1 MILNIKDI
9 DKAELLKALYD
20 SSKLQGLGF
29 LQANGPMSLEQAQLE
44 YDASDSKYFDYHHG
58 KVMKVQLDGNTLDTW
73 GYDRDNGD
81 MAALIALMHLGAEEI
96 KNDW

>member
-1 MILNIKDI
+1 MTLDITGI

-20 SSKLQGLGF
+20 SSKLQGMGF
-29 LQANGPMSLEQAQLE
+29 LQANGPMSIQQAAME

-58 KVMKVQLDGNTLDTW
+58 KVMKVQLDKDTLDTW

-81 MAALIALMHLGAEEI
+81 MSAFIALQHLGAKEI
-96 KNDW
+96 KEN